1 LKECLERLAQQIF
14 GKVEIR
20 WVDAH
25 FPFTN
30 PSFEMEI
37 FFNGKWLEV
46 LGCGVIHQTILN
58 QCGLPNH
65 KGWAFGLGLE
75 RLAMVRFGIPDIR
88 LFWTSDPRFLNQF
101 ANHNQGDD
109 LGAIQFQPY
118 SKYPPCYKD
127 ISFWLPEVKP
137 FHKNDFYEV
146 VRGIAGDLVEE
157 VELIDEFHNKKMG
170 RTSHCYRINY
180 RSMDRNLT
188 NEEIDLIQSKVR
200 TAVESQLSVQLR

>member
-1 LKECLERLAQQIF
+1 MQKIF

-20 WVDAH
+20 WVEAY
-25 FPFTN
+25 FPFTD

-46 LGCGVIHQTILN
+46 LGCGVIHQTILKE
-58 QCGLPNH
+58 CGLPHH

-88 LFWTSDPRFLNQF
+88 LFWSTDPRFLNQF
-101 ANHNQGDD
+101 SNQAVDT
-109 LGAIQFQPY
+109 LSSSVQFQPY
-118 SKYPPCYKD
+118 SKFPPCYKD
-127 ISFWLPEVKP
+127 ISFWLPDAESQV
-137 FHKNDFYEV
+137 FHKNDFYEL

-157 VELIDEFHNKKMG
+157 VELIDEFHNKKKG

-188 NEEIDLIQSKVR
+188 NEEIDLIQAKVR
-200 TAVESQLSVQLR
+200 SAVESLLSVELR